1 MTDQEIIE
9 RANAALAE
17 EFELDPAAM
26 TPKARFKEDLDL
38 DSLDAVDMVVV
49 LEQAFGMKIGKDPA
63 ILDIRTLGDMHAYL
77 SAKKKD
83 VENAASLET
92 ANEH

>member
-17 EFELDPAAM
+17 EFELDPASM
-26 TPKARFKEDLDL
+26 VPEARFKDDLDL

-49 LEQAFGMKIGKDPA
+49 LEQAFGIKIGKDPA
-63 ILDIRTLGDMHAYL
+63 IMAIHTLGEMHAYL
-77 SAKKKD
+77 LAKKHE
-83 VENAASLET
+83 VENNPS
-92 ANEH
+92 